1 MYGKNSN
8 SQNNKEST
16 NSGMDRNDDAIH
28 NDNYCTNCDNN
39 LVHDSCNESS
49 YYFQN
54 KKDHYIHNRFLQ
66 NNCSYRE
73 VDEIFLFYKNNHYNN
88 RPHSVH

>member
-1 MYGKNSN
+1 MVVWIVMMMPSIMIVIG
-8 SQNNKEST
+8 
-16 NSGMDRNDDAIH
+16 
-28 NDNYCTNCDNN
+28 TNCDNN

-73 VDEIFLFYKNNHYNN
+73 VDEIFLFCKNNHCNN